1 VAESRQGDGMET
13 AWERHDMCELTLAVQ
28 RRHVSDLPAF
38 GLFLLP
44 RGVPGSLL
52 SEAYQSQ
59 MQVAS
64 VKQNNVCHGREE
76 AYYFGAR
83 T

>member
-1 VAESRQGDGMET
+1 MPQICLSEIDLSRPWHG
-13 AWERHDMCELTLAVQ
+13 MCELALVVQ
-28 RRHVSDLPAF
+28 RRHVSDLLAF

-44 RGVPGSLL
+44 CGVPGSLF

-64 VKQNNVCHGREE
+64 VKQSNICHGQEE

>member
-1 VAESRQGDGMET
+1 MAGR
-13 AWERHDMCELTLAVQ
+13 L
-28 RRHVSDLPAF
+28 HVDNLPAI

-44 RGVPGSLL
+44 RGIPGSLL

-64 VKQNNVCHGREE
+64 VKQSNICHGREE

-83 T
+83 TLVLV

>member
-1 VAESRQGDGMET
+1 MPFFSRPWQGDSMG
-13 AWERHDMCELTLAVQ
+13 W
-28 RRHVSDLPAF
+28 HVGDLPAF
-38 GLFLLP
+38 GLLLLP
-44 RGVPGSLL
+44 RPVAGSLL

-64 VKQNNVCHGREE
+64 LKQSSVCHGRAE